1 VAGGSV
7 REDALA
13 RELLEELHAIPTVDA
28 HEHLM
33 PEAEHVQ
40 RSVDFYTLFEHYCA
54 GDLVAAGAGEQEMT
68 EFADRNIPEAERW
81 HRFRPYFERIRTCS
95 YARAALWVVRD
106 ILGLPELS
114 DATYAE
120 VGRKLRDMNAPG
132 LYDNILRRRCN
143 LAACIQCVGL
153 EHMGPGYF
161 FHLAPSSALVDVA
174 GPADLE
180 RLSGMLGRPV
190 AGVRGAL
197 ECMDRTV
204 EEWRSN
210 PRVVGIKFG
219 QAYGRSLEFR
229 ETDESDAGAGLQ
241 RIAANGRSASPDDV
255 HVLQDFLVFAL
266 AARAGEAGLPVVIH
280 TGLQAGNYNRVTN
293 ANPLLLQNLI
303 AANPK
308 TRFDLFHGGMP
319 WVREIAVLAKYFPHV
334 YLNMAWMHIIS
345 PSQARSALA
354 EWLDMVPNSKIFGF
368 GGDYSIVE
376 KVYGHLKIAR
386 ENIALVLAAKVREG
400 AWSRADAS
408 LVARRLMR
416 DNPAEFY
423 RLNLR

>member
-1 VAGGSV
+1 M
-7 REDALA
+7 A
-13 RELLEELHAIPTVDA
+13 RELLEELREIPTIDA

-33 PEAEHVQ
+33 PEEEHI
-40 RSVDFYTLFEHYCA
+40 RRPVDFYALFEHYCV

-68 EFADRNIPEAERW
+68 EFADRSIPEAERW
-81 HRFRPYFERIRTCS
+81 ARFRPYFDQIRTGA

-120 VGRKLRDMNAPG
+120 VGRKLRDINAPG
-132 LYDNILRRRCN
+132 LYDRILRRRCN
-143 LAACIQCVGL
+143 LVACIQCVGL
-153 EHMGPGYF
+153 EHLGPAYF
-161 FHLAPSSALVDVA
+161 FHLAPSAALIDVA
-174 GPADLE
+174 GPADIE
-180 RLSGMLGRPV
+180 RLSRILGRDV
-190 AGVRGAL
+190 LALRDVL

-204 EEWRSN
+204 EEWRAD
-210 PRVVGIKFG
+210 PRVVGIKFA

-229 ETDESDAGAGLQ
+229 RTEEGDAEAALR
-241 RIAANGRSASPDDV
+241 RITADGRSASPSDIV
-255 HVLQDFLVFAL
+255 VLQDFLAFAL
-266 AARAGEAGLPVVIH
+266 TDRAGRVDLPVVIH

-293 ANPLLLQNLI
+293 ANPLLLQELI
-303 AANPK
+303 AANPR
-308 TRFDLFHGGMP
+308 TRFDLFHGGTP

-334 YLNMAWMHIIS
+334 FLNMAWMHVIS
-345 PSQARSALA
+345 PTQARAALA

-386 ENIALVLAAKVREG
+386 ENIALVLSAKVREG

-408 LVARRLMR
+408 MVARRLMH
-416 DNPAEFY
+416 DNPVEFY
-423 RLNLR
+423 RLDLE

>member
-1 VAGGSV
+1 
-7 REDALA
+7 
-13 RELLEELHAIPTVDA
+13 
-28 HEHLM
+28 
-33 PEAEHVQ
+33 
-40 RSVDFYTLFEHYCA
+40 
-54 GDLVAAGAGEQEMT
+54 
-68 EFADRNIPEAERW
+68 
-81 HRFRPYFERIRTCS
+81 
-95 YARAALWVVRD
+95 
-106 ILGLPELS
+106 
-114 DATYAE
+114 
-120 VGRKLRDMNAPG
+120 
-132 LYDNILRRRCN
+132 
-143 LAACIQCVGL
+143 
-153 EHMGPGYF
+153 
-161 FHLAPSSALVDVA
+161 
-174 GPADLE
+174 
-180 RLSGMLGRPV
+180 
-190 AGVRGAL
+190 
-197 ECMDRTV
+197 
-204 EEWRSN
+204 
-210 PRVVGIKFG
+210 
-219 QAYGRSLEFR
+219 
-229 ETDESDAGAGLQ
+229 
-241 RIAANGRSASPDDV
+241 
-255 HVLQDFLVFAL
+255 L